1 VAVEVLGSVRIAVQE
16 RSQTAEARRV
26 ARSIAQKI
34 GFDQDQAERVAIVVT
49 EACTNLLKHASGG
62 EILLRFAGEDGPNAI
77 PGLEILVLDQGP
89 GMANPNQ
96 CLKDGFSTGGSLG
109 QGLGAIVRLSPESDL
124 YSDVSRGTALLARW
138 SIAASSGEGQGNH
151 AALLIG
157 AVNVCKPGQEVC
169 GDSWGVEQ
177 TENECVVLVADGL
190 GHGME
195 AQAASLEA
203 VRMLH
208 SSPELPPGELLLR
221 VHLAL
226 RSSRGAAVSVAR
238 IDRGKGTLTFAGVG
252 NVSAQIYSGAKPSQ
266 HLVSISGT
274 AGHQVQR
281 IREFSYP
288 WPDDGMLVMHSDG
301 LATHTGLEKYSGLAL
316 RDPSLIAGV
325 LYRDFTR
332 RNDDAT
338 VVVAKVP

>member
-1 VAVEVLGSVRIAVQE
+1 MAESIRIVVEE
-16 RSQTAEARRV
+16 RSQTAEARRI
-26 ARSIAQKI
+26 ARATAEKI
-34 GFDQDQAERVAIVVT
+34 GLDPDEAERVAIVVT

-62 EILLRFAGEDGPNAI
+62 EILVRSTGDDDLKAPPE
-77 PGLEILVLDQGP
+77 LEILVLDLGP
-89 GMANPNQ
+89 GMANPDQ
-96 CLKDGFSTGGSLG
+96 CMQDGFSTGSTPG
-109 QGLGAIVRLSPESDL
+109 QGLGAIMRLSAESDF
-124 YSDVSRGTALLARW
+124 YSDVGRGTALLARW
-138 SIAASSGEGQGNH
+138 IAPGSNGTGHGKS
-151 AALLIG
+151 AALRIG
-157 AVNVCKPGQEVC
+157 AVNVSKPGQEVC

-177 TENECVVLVADGL
+177 NENQCVILVADGL
-190 GHGME
+190 GHGLE

-208 SSPELPPGELLLR
+208 LNPGFPPGALLDR
-221 VHLAL
+221 VHQAL

-238 IDRGKGTLTFAGVG
+238 IDREKGVLTFAGVG
-252 NVSAQIYSGAKPSQ
+252 NVSAQIYSGAQAGQ
-266 HLVSISGT
+266 HLVSINGT

-281 IREFSYP
+281 IREFTYP

-301 LATHTGLEKYSGLAL
+301 LSTNAGLEKHSGLAL
-316 RDPSLIAGV
+316 HDPSLIAAV

>member
-1 VAVEVLGSVRIAVQE
+1 VSGSIRIVVEE

-26 ARSIAQKI
+26 ARAMAEKI
-34 GFDQDQAERVAIVVT
+34 GLDETQAERVAIVVT

-62 EILLRFAGEDGPNAI
+62 EILVRSTGEDNPNAV
-77 PGLEILVLDQGP
+77 PELEILVLDQGP
-89 GMANPNQ
+89 GMVNPNQ
-96 CLKDGFSTGGSLG
+96 CLQDGFSTGGSPG
-109 QGLGAIVRLSPESDL
+109 QGLGAIVRLSAESDV

-138 SIAASSGEGQGNH
+138 PAAGSNGNSH
-151 AALLIG
+151 GNSTALRVG
-157 AVNVCKPGQEVC
+157 AVNVSKPGQEAC

-177 TENECVVLVADGL
+177 NESECVLLVADGL
-190 GHGME
+190 GHGFE

-208 SSPELPPGELLLR
+208 LNPNLPPAELLHR
-221 VHLAL
+221 VHQAL

-238 IDRGKGTLTFAGVG
+238 IDRGKRTVTFAGVG
-252 NVSAQIYSGAKPSQ
+252 NVSAQVYSGAQASQ
-266 HLVSISGT
+266 HLVSVNGT

-301 LATHTGLEKYSGLAL
+301 LSTNAGLEKHSGLAL
-316 RDPSLIAGV
+316 HDPSLIAAV

>member
-1 VAVEVLGSVRIAVQE
+1 
-16 RSQTAEARRV
+16 
-26 ARSIAQKI
+26 
-34 GFDQDQAERVAIVVT
+34 
-49 EACTNLLKHASGG
+49 
-62 EILLRFAGEDGPNAI
+62 
-77 PGLEILVLDQGP
+77 
-89 GMANPNQ
+89 
-96 CLKDGFSTGGSLG
+96 
-109 QGLGAIVRLSPESDL
+109 VRLSTESDF
-124 YSDVSRGTALLARW
+124 YSDVNRGMALLARW
-138 SIAASSGEGQGNH
+138 SAPGSDDNGHGDRT
-151 AALLIG
+151 ALRIG

-190 GHGME
+190 GHGAE

-208 SSPELPPGELLLR
+208 ANPQLPPAEILHR

-252 NVSAQIYSGAKPSQ
+252 NVSAQIYSGAQPRQ
-266 HLVSISGT
+266 HLVSINGT

-288 WPDDGMLVMHSDG
+288 WPDDGMLLMHSDG
-301 LATHTGLEKYSGLAL
+301 LATHTGLEKHAGLAL
-316 RDPSLIAGV
+316 HDASLIAGV